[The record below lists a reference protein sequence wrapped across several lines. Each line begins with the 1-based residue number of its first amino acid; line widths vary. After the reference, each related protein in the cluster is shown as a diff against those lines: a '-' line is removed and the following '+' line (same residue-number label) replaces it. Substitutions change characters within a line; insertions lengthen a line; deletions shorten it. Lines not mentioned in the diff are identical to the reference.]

1 MNDESTL
8 RSKYEK
14 SKPALEVLGNWVVE
28 IILCELKS
36 QLGSSV
42 LVEKFLQIPPK
53 PRVKETDSFLE
64 KILIRKPK
72 ENPFQDTTD
81 QVGIRF
87 VVLLLEDVDRIGSII
102 QSVDKWDWSKDR
114 DYEQERL
121 QRPDYFSYQSDH
133 YIVRN
138 KEPFSVTGVTV
149 NARTPC
155 EIQVRTLLQHAYAEM
170 AHSSDYKPSVELSGD
185 DKKHVRRALAKGS
198 ALIETTD
205 EVFREIK
212 NRFNDYNE
220 SLKELLVKANK
231 IYTSLTG
238 EVAAFPTIL
247 GEEIADQYRELL
259 NELNPQE
266 LEAFMAEKKWFGE
279 TIKDRREASVFYRDS
294 IVILLFWLVHHH
306 RFKMRQL
313 WPIDMSYLEEFMLAA
328 GISIEQF

>member
-14 SKPALEVLGNWVVE
+14 SKPALKVLGDWVME
-28 IILCELKS
+28 TILDELKS
-36 QLGSSV
+36 QLGSCV
-42 LVEKFLQIPPK
+42 LLEKFLQIPPK

-64 KILIRKPK
+64 KIIRKPK
-72 ENPFQDTTD
+72 EDPFQETTD
-81 QVGIRF
+81 QVGVRF
-87 VVLLLEDVDRIGSII
+87 VVLLLEDVNRIGSII
-102 QSVDKWDWSKDR
+102 QSVTKWHWSKDR

-121 QRPDYFSYQSDH
+121 KRPDYFSYQSDH

-138 KEPFSVTGVTV
+138 KESFSVAGIAV
-149 NARTPC
+149 NAGTPC

-170 AHSSDYKPSVELSGD
+170 AHSSDYKPSVELLGD
-185 DKKHVRRALAKGS
+185 EKKHVRRALAKGS

-220 SLKELLVKANK
+220 SLKALLVQAAQ
-231 IYTSLTG
+231 IYTVLTE
-238 EVAAFPTIL
+238 EVAPFPTIL

-259 NELNPQE
+259 SGLKPQD
-266 LEAFMAEKKWFGE
+266 LEAYMAKKKWFGD
-279 TIKDRREASVFYRDS
+279 TIKNRREVSVFYRDS

-306 RFKMRQL
+306 RFRVREF

-328 GISIEQF
+328 GISTEQF